1 MRANSTQISNRM
13 FKTQRL
19 VILVIVAMFG
29 LLLIITS
36 LAGHHENVINQVKT
50 YTNKAGDSLSDLYKS
65 LNKLPSPDLGD
76 ADLEKQAEAQEE
88 ADRLKEEA
96 ASQKQK
102 QD

>member
-1 MRANSTQISNRM
+1 M
-13 FKTQRL
+13 FKTQRMI
-19 VILVIVAMFG
+19 ILVIVAMFAV
-29 LLLIITS
+29 LLIITS
-36 LAGHHENVINQVKT
+36 LAGHHDKVIDQVKT
-50 YTNKAGDSLSDLYKS
+50 YTNKASDSLSEFYKS

-96 ASQKQK
+96 AAKQK